1 MVRGRYV
8 RFLESLFEH
17 VAEVHDVLA
26 PDGRVVRQ
34 AYIWKAPEQVKH
46 DPAKFGSDD
55 DDEDDEE
62 EEVVVKEKEKPK
74 VKRKKSK
81 IDVKKEVKKE
91 AKTTKVAV
99 VSLQKSMRGKQA
111 RKEVNERKKAVAVI
125 QKHTRKRYSPP
136 PDPRPPPPPEEE
148 PPPRAVTPPLI
159 ELPPLPPP
167 PPDLGPAVDT
177 SWLSWLHTPPPPSA
191 RSRANVLTR
200 TMLHPTNYTN
210 AALRADTTPVSS
222 RPTRPL
228 ARPVSTAA
236 IVRAP
241 HLPRAPQPVDGAT
254 GMGFTYRNSSYPLLP
269 THGRLIGQPVL
280 NLPFRHQV
288 RGPLLHDDMSAY
300 VRRHASMAS
309 LDTPYTPT
317 RSSRSG
323 KPTLSPVGSSVTS
336 VTPVTLSPMGSS
348 GTWTR
353 GREGAWMVSGMR
365 PGQVHEGRGSNLG
378 LASGSLWPL
387 LYRSSHL
394 PRHAQ

>member
-136 PDPRPPPPPEEE
+136 PDPRPPPPEEE

-200 TMLHPTNYTN
+200 TMLHPTNHTN